1 MRFFRT
7 APHDDEVEPAE
18 ASARQAKGAVL
29 VDVREPGE
37 WKRGH
42 AVGAVHIPLG
52 SLGERLSELPEGEL
66 LFVCQSGGRSS
77 DATSL
82 ARSRGLDAKNV
93 RGGMFAWSRAGLPIE
108 KSA

>member
-1 MRFFRT
+1 MKFFRT
-7 APHDDEVEPAE
+7 APRDDEVEPAE
-18 ASARQAKGAVL
+18 ANARQAKGAVL
-29 VDVREPGE
+29 IDVREPGE

-42 AVGAVHIPLG
+42 AVGALHIPLG
-52 SLGERLSELPEGEL
+52 SLAGQLSELPEGEL

-93 RGGMFAWSRAGLPIE
+93 RGGMQSWARTGLPIE